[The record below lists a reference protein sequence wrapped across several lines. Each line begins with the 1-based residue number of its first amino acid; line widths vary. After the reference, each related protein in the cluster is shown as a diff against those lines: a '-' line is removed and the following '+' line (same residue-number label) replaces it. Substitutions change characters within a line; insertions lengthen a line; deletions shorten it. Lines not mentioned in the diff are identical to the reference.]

1 MSDTVLYSLLFI
13 AGLVGWVWSASP
25 LLKFLIY
32 AAEKDYRWAL
42 LGWFTALTCSV
53 FLMKFS
59 LFSMTGWPE
68 PETLSS
74 RMFYPICLFGSYAVP
89 FVLEYLRTKFKR

>member
-1 MSDTVLYSLLFI
+1 MSDIVLYSLLFI
-13 AGLVGWVWSASP
+13 AGLVGWVLSASP

-42 LGWFTALTCSV
+42 LGWFTVLTSSI

-59 LFSMTGWPE
+59 LFSITGWPP
-68 PETLSS
+68 PESLSS
-74 RMFYPICLFGSYAVP
+74 RIFYPICLFGSYAVP
-89 FVLEYLRTKFKR
+89 FVLEYLRTKFPR

>member
-1 MSDTVLYSLLFI
+1 
-13 AGLVGWVWSASP
+13 
-25 LLKFLIY
+25 
-32 AAEKDYRWAL
+32 
-42 LGWFTALTCSV
+42 
-53 FLMKFS
+53 MKFS

-74 RMFYPICLFGSYAVP
+74 RMFYPICLFGSYAIP